1 MPSEP
6 SDARG
11 DLYNTLDTWADNW
24 TLGKLIIAGGD
35 IPRLVAGREVDVHL
49 LRSQSGGDTLPAFA
63 GTARLS
69 ASRTTISIRI
79 APRVMTLPF
88 LPGGLVSWEE
98 THAARPISL
107 SPVIDADRE
116 QARVSGTGRAG
127 RP

>member
-88 LPGGLVSWEE
+88 LPEE